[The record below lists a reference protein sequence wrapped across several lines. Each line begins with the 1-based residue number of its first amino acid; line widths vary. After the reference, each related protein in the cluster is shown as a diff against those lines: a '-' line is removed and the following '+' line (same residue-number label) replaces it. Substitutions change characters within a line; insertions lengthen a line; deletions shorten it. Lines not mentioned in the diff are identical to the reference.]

1 MTSKLA
7 LEAGVLRISPP
18 VLTLESFRAQIEH
31 EFIHDSAIAPEL
43 FADTIDFLTDLEIGI
58 SGDILSTP
66 IHDALNWK
74 FTRFGLQVRPNL
86 FAAIFR
92 NEDGSVWQAKLSIPR
107 RDQKLEIQKYENP
120 VGNGSR
126 AYLPPVAQFARDA
139 IAQRYGVDV
148 PPVGES
154 FWDWLEAHPEIEII
168 YTEGG
173 KKALALLSQGFVA
186 ISLYGINGG
195 YRAKD
200 DLDNPCKPYLIP
212 DVLRFAVP
220 GRRIVLAFDQDTKE
234 KTRIKVAKAI
244 FKFSRLLEQSGCFV
258 RVAVWNKLQGK
269 GVDDLIAIAGL
280 EAWELAYLS
289 AVTLKEKQLWDRLDN
304 RLSIAPNIS
313 LSTQDLSTLHI
324 SDLPEEGIIAIAS
337 PKGTGK
343 TKFIGQQVKDT
354 ERAILASH
362 RVALARHLCER
373 LDMDYRGDLDKVKGG
388 DFIAGGSY
396 TFRIGSCIDSL
407 LAFDPEK
414 FRGCDL
420 IVDEVC
426 QVLRHLLTSSTCNK
440 EGKRPALL
448 ARFRDLVQSARRII
462 VADAD
467 LDDQTLHYLKELRQ
481 ESEIFLIRNDH
492 AAQGYPALFLEA
504 PDRTSI
510 CEKLIQDIQSQEPGQ
525 VIYVATDSRT
535 TSKTVFG
542 LIAQIYP
549 DKRSLLINADTSG
562 GEDERAFI
570 SNPDKVLEANDYDI
584 VICSPSV
591 ATGTS
596 IEVQD
601 IVTKVY
607 GIFQG
612 VSGTDA
618 DIAQSLA
625 RVRQPVDRVIW
636 CAPTGRNFCPISR
649 STNSLE
655 LKGHLFER
663 TSVTT
668 SLIRSSLKADTVSA
682 INTIDW
688 QCDPNIQLFA
698 QLGAAQNFA
707 MQNLRNALYV
717 RLLHEGNQI
726 TLERSPS
733 NSSLRILL
741 QTSRETIKMA
751 DAVNILN
758 ADDLTSTEI
767 FTLEQKETT
776 SPEEQR
782 AIAKFHLKE
791 FYCLDSLTL
800 QDILADREGRTRG
813 ELLNLEA
820 QLYEGIG
827 LDRTVKALEKQ
838 ASWIKHICPWDIQHT
853 EMRRELRDRLGI
865 TDFLRRAI
873 DGMQWVKSDLETLAK
888 QIRGYA
894 NVVKTHLGFTI
905 TDKMSDVQVV
915 HQLLSQL
922 GIKVDFHWSKFHPQH
937 FGRKIRIYSL
947 NRQHWD
953 FYQGILSR
961 RASKRAEFQ
970 ATEGSPTALN
980 NKKTEGD
987 LLEKPVEPPIFRVSE
1002 EPFQP
1007 QIVPDQD
1014 FGPLFLRSDQIREA

>member
-1 MTSKLA
+1 MTSKLS
-7 LEAGVLRISPP
+7 LEAGVLSISPP

-31 EFIHDSAIAPEL
+31 EFIHGSAIAPEL
-43 FADTIDFLTDLEIGI
+43 FAETIDFLSDLEISDG
-58 SGDILSTP
+58 GEFSTP
-66 IHDALNWK
+66 IHEALNWK
-74 FTRFGLQVRPNL
+74 FIRFGYQVKPTL

-92 NEDGSVWQAKLSIPR
+92 NEDGSVWQAKLSDPR
-107 RDQKLEIQKYENP
+107 RNKKGEIQKYENSI
-120 VGNGSR
+120 GNGSR
-126 AYLPPVAQFARDA
+126 AYLPPVNQFARDA
-139 IAQRYGVDV
+139 IANRYGVEV

-195 YRAKD
+195 YRSKD
-200 DLDNPCKPYLIP
+200 DQDNPCKPYLIP
-212 DVLRFAVP
+212 DVARFSGP
-220 GRRIVLAFDQDTKE
+220 GRRIVLAFDQDTKP
-234 KTRIKVAKAI
+234 KTRVKVGKAI
-244 FKFSRLLEQSGCFV
+244 FKFSRLLEQIGCFV

-269 GVDDLIAIAGL
+269 GVDDLIAITGL
-280 EAWELAYLS
+280 EAWELAYAA
-289 AVTLKEKQLWDRLDN
+289 AVSLKEKQLWDRLDN
-304 RLSIAPNIS
+304 RLSITPNIS

-324 SDLPEEGIIAIAS
+324 SDLPDEGIIAIAS

-343 TKFIGQQVKDT
+343 TKFIGQQIKDT

-373 LDMDYRGDLDKVKGG
+373 LDMNYRGDLDKVKGG
-388 DFIAGGSY
+388 DFIAGSSY
-396 TFRIGSCIDSL
+396 TFRVGSCVDSL

-426 QVLRHLLTSSTCNK
+426 QVLRHLLTSATCNK

-448 ARFRDLVQSARRII
+448 ARFRD
-462 VADAD
+462 AD
-467 LDDQTLHYLKELRQ
+467 LDDQTLRYLKELRQ
-481 ESEIFLIRNDH
+481 EGEIFLIRNDH
-492 AAQGYPALFLEA
+492 SAQGYPALFLEA

-510 CEKLIQDIQSQEPGQ
+510 CEKLIQDIQSQETGQ

-535 TSKTVFG
+535 TSKTIFG

-549 DKRSLLINADTSG
+549 EKRSLLINADTSG

-570 SNPDKVLEANDYDI
+570 SSPDIVLAQNEYDI
-584 VICSPSV
+584 IICSPSI

-596 IEVQD
+596 IELQD
-601 IVTKVY
+601 AVWKVY

-625 RVRQPVDRVIW
+625 RVRQPVERVIW
-636 CAPTGRNFCPISR
+636 CAPTGRNFCPVSR

-668 SLIRSSLKADTVSA
+668 SLIRSSLKADTVST

-688 QCDPNIQLFA
+688 QSDPNIQLFA
-698 QLGAAQNFA
+698 QIGAAQNFA

-726 TLERSPS
+726 TLERSLS
-733 NSSLRILL
+733 NSSLKILL
-741 QTSRETIKMA
+741 QTSRETTKMA
-751 DAVNILN
+751 DAHTILN
-758 ADDLTSTEI
+758 ADDLSASEI
-767 FTLEQKETT
+767 FVLEQKETT
-776 SPEEQR
+776 TPEEQR

-820 QLYEGIG
+820 QLHEGVA
-827 LDRTVKALEKQ
+827 LDRTIKALEKQ
-838 ASWIKHICPWDIQHT
+838 ASWKQHICPWDIQHT

-865 TDFLRRAI
+865 TDFLRKAI
-873 DGMQWVKSDLETLAK
+873 NGMQWVKTDLEPFATK
-888 QIRGYA
+888 IRGFA
-894 NVVKTHLGFTI
+894 NVIKTHLGFTI

-915 HQLLSQL
+915 HQLLAQL

-937 FGRKIRIYSL
+937 CGQKIRIYSL
-947 NRQHWD
+947 NRAHWE
-953 FYQGILSR
+953 FYQGILNR
-961 RASKRAEFQ
+961 RVLKRITYQ
-970 ATEGSPTALN
+970 DSEGSPLIVDS
-980 NKKTEGD
+980 KKETGD
-987 LLEKPVEPPIFRVSE
+987 LVEMPVDSPVSIVLD
-1002 EPFQP
+1002 EPFKP
-1007 QIVPDQD
+1007 QIIPNQD
-1014 FGPLFLRSDQIREA
+1014 FGPLFWQSDQIREA